1 MLLKNFGALL
11 ATAFTNAI
19 LQEGVKCTT
28 GEFPANDSLKRLP
41 QNQNSISQILTTATY
56 EANRGGS
63 GNGTFTIGFG
73 DGTTPPTIDDYKFSG
88 SLVTAALGVNR
99 GTISVGCN
107 GTTFQVVVM
116 NKTESAMT
124 IKEIGLFMQ
133 VSGSGC
139 VMLTRDVLPE
149 PVVLEI
155 GASKG
160 FEIFIDTQSFI
171 ANASQV

>member
-11 ATAFTNAI
+11 PTAFANAV

-28 GEFPANDSLKRLP
+28 GEFPANNGLKRLP
-41 QNQNSISQILTTATY
+41 QNQNSISEILATTTY
-56 EANRGGS
+56 EANQS
-63 GNGTFTIGFG
+63 GNGSGKFTIGFG

-88 SLVTAALGVNR
+88 SLVTPAIGGTL
-99 GTISVGCN
+99 GTISIGCN
-107 GTTFQVVVM
+107 GITFQVVVM
-116 NKTESAMT
+116 NRTESAMT
-124 IKEIGLFMQ
+124 IKEIGLFTQ
-133 VSGSGC
+133 VSSYGC
-139 VMLTRDVLPE
+139 VMLTRDVLPA
-149 PVVLEI
+149 PVVLET

>member
-11 ATAFTNAI
+11 PTTLSNVL

-28 GEFPANDSLKRLP
+28 GEFPANNGLKRLP
-41 QNQNSISQILTTATY
+41 QTPNSINDILSTTTY
-56 EANRGGS
+56 EANQSGS
-63 GNGTFTIGFG
+63 GSSTLTFGFG

-88 SLVTAALGVNR
+88 SLVTPSIGGNF
-99 GTISVGCN
+99 GTISAGSN
-107 GTTFQVVVM
+107 GVTYQLVVQ
-116 NKTESAMT
+116 NRTESAMT
-124 IKEIGLFMQ
+124 IKEIGLFVQ
-133 VSGSGC
+133 ISGTGC

-149 PVVLEI
+149 PVVLEA

-171 ANASQV
+171 SNASQA

>member
-11 ATAFTNAI
+11 PTAFTNAI

-63 GNGTFTIGFG
+63 GNSTFTFGFG

-88 SLVTAALGVNR
+88 SLVTPAIGGTF

>member
-1 MLLKNFGALL
+1 MLLKNFGAILP
-11 ATAFTNAI
+11 TAFGNAI

-28 GEFPANDSLKRLP
+28 GEFPANNGLKRLP
-41 QNQNSISQILTTATY
+41 QNPSSISEILATTTY
-56 EANRGGS
+56 EANQAGS
-63 GNGTFTIGFG
+63 GSGAFVIGFG

-88 SLVTAALGVNR
+88 NLVTPAIARTL
-99 GTISVGCN
+99 GTISVGSN
-107 GTTFQVVVM
+107 GTTFQLVVT
-116 NKTESAMT
+116 NTTESAMT

-133 VSGSGC
+133 VSGDGC

-149 PVVLEI
+149 PVVLEA

-171 ANASQV
+171 SNASQA

>member
-11 ATAFTNAI
+11 PTAFVNAM

-28 GEFPANDSLKRLP
+28 GEFPANNGLRRLP
-41 QNQNSISQILTTATY
+41 QNQNSISEILATTTY
-56 EANRGGS
+56 EANQGGS
-63 GNGTFTIGFG
+63 VSGTFTFGFG

-88 SLVTAALGVNR
+88 SLVTPAIGGSF
-99 GTISVGCN
+99 GTITIGCN
-107 GTTFQVVVM
+107 GTTFQIVVM
-116 NKTESAMT
+116 NRTESAMT

-133 VSGSGC
+133 VGGNGC

-149 PVVLEI
+149 PVVLET

-171 ANASQV
+171 SNASQV